1 MPTSTPIKPNN
12 KYFKNCKRA
21 MRHQAKLGYGQN
33 KDNDSKLNYEMPKSV
48 NSNSNAPD
56 QSESRNPS
64 KRQNETNKPSQSK
77 SPKQTKNHPQDDPQD
92 DPKQNEASPEI
103 YGFYQL
109 IDDKKELKAKVSDL
123 KLELYTTKTKC
134 ISLEDENS
142 LLKDK
147 LWRANSIKADLKNK
161 TAGNPCKLIDGKWTI
176 ESNGLVIKMDKK
188 EAGSDDE
195 DFWQ

>member
-1 MPTSTPIKPNN
+1 
-12 KYFKNCKRA
+12 

-33 KDNDSKLNYEMPKSV
+33 KDNDGKLNYEMPKSDKSY
-48 NSNSNAPD
+48 SNTPG
-56 QSESRNPS
+56 QSENRNLS
-64 KRQNETNKPSQSK
+64 KKSNETNTTGQSENRNSSKKPNETSKSSQSK
-77 SPKQTKNHPQDDPQD
+77 SPKQAKIHPQDDSRQD
-92 DPKQNEASPEI
+92 ETFPEI

-109 IDDKKELKAKVSDL
+109 IDDKKELKAEVSDL

-147 LWRANSIKADLKNK
+147 LWRANSIKADLKSK

-176 ESNGLVIKMDKK
+176 ESNGMVIKMDKM
-188 EAGSDDE
+188 EAGSDDD

>member
-1 MPTSTPIKPNN
+1 
-12 KYFKNCKRA
+12 

-33 KDNDSKLNYEMPKSV
+33 KDNDSKLNYERPKSD
-48 NSNSNAPD
+48 NSNSNSPD
-56 QSESRNPS
+56 QSENRIHS
-64 KRQNETNKPSQSK
+64 KKPIVTNKPSQSK
-77 SPKQTKNHPQDDPQD
+77 NSKQAKDEPQHDFSQD
-92 DPKQNEASPEI
+92 EASPEL

-109 IDDKKELKAKVSDL
+109 INDKKELKADISDL

-134 ISLEDENS
+134 ITLEDENA

-188 EAGSDDE
+188 EAESEDE
-195 DFWQ
+195 DFWK